1 MKKVNKFSSYK
12 DLIQKNYQIKKELPT
27 SFDVIGDIALIKL
40 KDDLLN
46 YKNKIADAL
55 IKSNHH
61 IKTVCLANPV
71 SGELRTRD
79 IEVIGGINN
88 TETIHKEFGINLYL
102 NIKKVYFSP
111 RLSNERKRIA
121 DNVKENETIIDM
133 FAGVSPFSIMIAK
146 YANPKIIYS
155 IDKNKSAFEY
165 SKINITKNKVLD
177 KIELIHGDAKTVV
190 NNLFKKNI
198 RADRIIMNLPFSAFN
213 FITNAFLIMEK
224 NCIIHYYDILNIEE
238 IDKRIQNLE
247 EKAEKMKISLKNISY
262 HKIKSYSPREFYIG
276 FDITAKRNHAD
287 VA

>member
-1 MKKVNKFSSYK
+1 MKKMNKSYK
-12 DLIQKNYQIKKELPT
+12 DLIQINPELKKDLPT
-27 SFDVIGDIALIKL
+27 SFDIIGDIALIKL
-40 KDDLLN
+40 KENLLDKKK
-46 YKNKIADAL
+46 YIADAL

-61 IKTVCLANPV
+61 IKTICLVHPV
-71 SGELRTRD
+71 SGEFRTRD
-79 IEVIGGINN
+79 IEVIGGNDN
-88 TETIHKEFGINLYL
+88 TKTIHKEFGLKLYL
-102 NIKKVYFSP
+102 DIKKVYFSP

-121 DNVKENETIIDM
+121 DDVKDNEIIIDM

-165 SKINITKNKVLD
+165 SEINITKNKVLD
-177 KIELIHGDAKTVV
+177 KIELINGDAKIII
-190 NNLFKKNI
+190 NNLYIKKI

-213 FITNAFLIMEK
+213 FLTDAFLIMK
-224 NCIIHYYDILNIEE
+224 NNCIIHYYDILKIEK
-238 IDKRIQNLE
+238 IDKRIQDLND
-247 EKAEKMKISLKNISY
+247 KAKKMGISLKNVNY